1 MATIALHSASTGLS
15 ALSTQL
21 DVIANNL
28 ANVNT
33 AGFKASRVN
42 FQDLLYQE
50 RAQPGVEN
58 ANGDQRPTGL
68 YVGLGTKISGTQLDF
83 SEGAPEPT
91 QRALDLYIEGDG
103 FFQVRVEDDLGGGIA
118 YTRAGNF
125 VSNSEGQIV
134 LASSEGRVLLPEIA
148 IPEGASGIT
157 ISKDGTV
164 SVIEAGAVEP
174 TELGV
179 IELAAFINPAG
190 LRQIGENLYLESA
203 ASGPPAIGE
212 PLTGGRG
219 GILQGFLEG
228 SNVDSVTELVSLIK
242 TQRAFEMNSQVIQ
255 AANETLQEVTNLRR
269 F

>member
-1 MATIALHSASTGLS
+1 MANISLHSAATGLS
-15 ALSTQL
+15 ALNTQL

-33 AGFKASRVN
+33 LGYKASRVN

-50 RAQPGVEN
+50 RAHPGVEN

-68 YVGLGTKISGTQLDF
+68 FIGLGVKVSGTQVDF
-83 SEGAPEPT
+83 RVGAPESTGRP
-91 QRALDLYIEGDG
+91 LDMFIEGDG
-103 FFQVRVEDDLGGGIA
+103 FFMVRVEDDLGGGVA

-125 VSNSEGQIV
+125 AVNSEGQIV
-134 LASSEGRVLLPEIA
+134 LASSEGRVMLPEIT
-148 IPEGASGIT
+148 IPDGAT
-157 ISKDGTV
+157 VNVAKDGTV
-164 SVIEAGAVEP
+164 SILEPGGVGETQIGRIEIATFV
-174 TELGV
+174 
-179 IELAAFINPAG
+179 NPAG
-190 LRQIGENLYLESA
+190 LRLVGENLYLESP
-203 ASGPPAIGE
+203 ASGAPGMGD
-212 PLTGGRG
+212 PLDGGRG

-228 SNVDSVTELVSLIK
+228 SNVDAVTELITLIK